1 MVADEYQVVLFGFFR
16 TAPIKGQKESPIIVS
31 LDFMKGQNRVKRP
44 LPQLY

>member
-16 TAPIKGQKESPIIVS
+16 TVRKGQKENPIIVS
-31 LDFMKGQNRVKRP
+31 LDFMKGQNRVKKP